1 MLTPTIISNK
11 NSTIA
16 CDGNRTA
23 PLLCATLN
31 TRVLCL
37 YRVSSDKQLYYDDEK
52 SVDIPM
58 QRIRC
63 REYAA
68 AQGWSIVCELQEE
81 GVSGYKVRAADRDK
95 IQLIKEYALNKQFD
109 ILLVFMFDRIGRIAD
124 ETPFVVEW
132 LVNNGVRVVSVCEG
146 EQKFESHT
154 DRLLNYIRFW
164 QADGESQKTSI
175 RTANSL
181 HILTEQGH
189 FTGGVCPYG
198 YSFVKKGRVNKR
210 KHEVYDLAICEN
222 EALIVTLMFTLAAN
236 EGYGAQR
243 IANHLYKVGTKNR
256 SGNNWHP
263 ATIRAIL
270 KNILYTGVLRS
281 GDSRSEVIPELQII
295 DIPTFDKVQ
304 ALHLARS
311 KIHAQTRAVPRA
323 NKSPA
328 LLIGFIFCG
337 DCGARLHAT
346 TCGNGRRRADGTE
359 ILRTRYACQTKTR
372 SHGECAGQSVY
383 VLDKIDSAVEEQVF
397 SIFAKLKRLSRQDAV
412 NTCLTSRIREKESV
426 AQCARHAYEKARSDC
441 LALQEELVK
450 SLSGDSAFSQDMI
463 NAVIH
468 RRERDQEKALSDLCK
483 AEQAVEDAKNQ
494 AAVISRQFD
503 ELMDWAKKYSSASLD
518 AKRMIL
524 YHMIERVDVFRG
536 YRLNIQLAEQ
546 VQQFL
551 TSLPDIV

>member
-1 MLTPTIISNK
+1 MLSPTIIASK
-11 NSTIA
+11 NSTIT
-16 CDGNRTA
+16 CTA
-23 PLLCATLN
+23 EHIASFPSAAPG

-37 YRVSSDKQLYYDDEK
+37 YRVSSDKQLYYDDQHN
-52 SVDIPM
+52 VDIPM

-68 AQGWSIVCELQEE
+68 SQGWSIIYELLEE
-81 GVSGYKVRAADRDK
+81 GISGYKVRAADRDK

-132 LVNNGVRVVSVCEG
+132 LVNHGIRVISVSEG

-181 HILTEQGH
+181 RILTEQGH

-210 KHEVYDLAICEN
+210 KHEVYDLAICKD
-222 EALIVTLMFTLAAN
+222 EALIVTLMFTLAAT

-243 IANHLYKVGTKNR
+243 IANHLYKVGIKNR
-256 SGNNWHP
+256 SGRNWHP
-263 ATIRAIL
+263 ATIRGIL

-311 KIHAQTRAVPRA
+311 KAHTQERTVPGA
-323 NKSPA
+323 LKSQA
-328 LLIGFIFCG
+328 LLSGFIFCG
-337 DCGARLHAT
+337 DCGGRLYVT
-346 TCGNGRRRADGTE
+346 TCGKGRRRSDGTD
-359 ILRTRYACQTKTR
+359 IVRTRYACQTKTR
-372 SHGECAGQSVY
+372 SHGECTGQSVY
-383 VLDKIDSAVEEQVF
+383 VLEKIDSIVEAQIAAF
-397 SIFAKLKRLSRQDAV
+397 FAKLKRLSRQDTIKA
-412 NTCLTSRIREKESV
+412 CLAAKIKEKESI
-426 AQCARHAYEKARSDC
+426 AHYQRLTYEKARSDFM
-441 LALQEELVK
+441 ALQEELVK
-450 SLSGDSAFSQDMI
+450 SLSGDSVFSQDMI
-463 NAVIH
+463 KAVIR
-468 RRERDQEKALSDLCK
+468 RRECDQNDALQKLAD
-483 AEQAVEDAKNQ
+483 AEQAVEDVKNQ
-494 AAVISRQFD
+494 ASIIYQQFD
-503 ELMDWAKKYSSASLD
+503 ELLDWAKEYPSASID
-518 AKRMIL
+518 AKRIIL
-524 YHMIERVDVFRG
+524 YHMIERVDVYRG
-536 YRLNIQLAEQ
+536 YKLNITLTEQ

-551 TSLPDIV
+551 SPLQIVF